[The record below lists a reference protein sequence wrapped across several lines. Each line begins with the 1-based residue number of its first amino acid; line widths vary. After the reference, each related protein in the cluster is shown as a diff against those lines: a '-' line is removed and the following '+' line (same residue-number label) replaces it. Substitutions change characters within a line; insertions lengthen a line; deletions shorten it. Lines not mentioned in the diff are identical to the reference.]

1 MHKFQRGDHSLP
13 AVFSDQS
20 VNSNP
25 YIALLWTRLP
35 FRFEG
40 AMEVHGDWH
49 EGGNGRMKV
58 QGVCL

>member
-1 MHKFQRGDHSLP
+1 MHEFQRGDHSLP

-25 YIALLWTRLP
+25 YRALLWTRLP

-49 EGGNGRMKV
+49 EGGKGKMKV
-58 QGVCL
+58 